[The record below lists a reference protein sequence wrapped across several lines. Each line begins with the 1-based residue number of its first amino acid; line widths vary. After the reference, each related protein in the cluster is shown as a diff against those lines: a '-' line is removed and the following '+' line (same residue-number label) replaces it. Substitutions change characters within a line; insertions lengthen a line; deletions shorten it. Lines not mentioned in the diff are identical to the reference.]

1 MRDGFVCFD
10 RGDLLRV
17 MEARCIGME
26 GHGMAWLMPWGSMH
40 MGWMDVLCAGACP
53 MSWLGGGGHWT
64 GRPEDEGHG
73 AAAQPQERS

>member
-26 GHGMAWLMPWGSMH
+26 GHGMAWHGMADA
-40 MGWMDVLCAGACP
+40 MGVDAHGMDGCAELVCA
-53 MSWLGGGGHWT
+53 
-64 GRPEDEGHG
+64 R
-73 AAAQPQERS
+73 